1 MNKLSSLLI
10 RDLKSSVGLSWHLLA
25 SQLVMPIVYIF
36 ILGLTFSRAIGDIVI
51 GDAVTSYAQ
60 FLAVGIAFSQVML
73 SASYAGAMVFFDK
86 RMGMFEQI
94 LAGPFRRY
102 EYFASKILS
111 VILQGLFG
119 SFLVLIIAS
128 PVLIGVTF
136 TFAGVLYVLYS
147 LVFASLFFG
156 SLSLFISAY
165 VKTDQTLNVVF
176 NSILPP
182 LTFISSIFYPLGV
195 MPDPIRAVA
204 LANPLTYASEI
215 ARFGLLDIESLT
227 FPYAFFLL
235 PVLSLVSFALAMRV
249 TYRISL

>member
-1 MNKLSSLLI
+1 MNKLLSLLI

-51 GDAVTSYAQ
+51 GDVVTSYVQ
-60 FLAVGIAFSQVML
+60 FLAIGIAFGQVML
-73 SASYAGAMVFFDK
+73 GASYAGAMVFFDK

-94 LAGPFRRY
+94 LAGPFKRY

-128 PVLIGVTF
+128 PVLIGVRF
-136 TFAGVLYVLYS
+136 TFVGVLYVLYS

-182 LTFISSIFYPLGV
+182 LTFISSIFYPLVV
-195 MPDPIRAVA
+195 MPEPIRAVA

-215 ARFGLLDIESLT
+215 ARFGLLGIDSLT

-235 PVLSLVSFALAMRV
+235 PVLSLVSFALAMRA